1 MWGTPAAFKWAK
13 LSRFSQLG
21 LGDSLDF
28 PKVSRDFH
36 ETNPS
41 FPLFVSPFERY
52 LFDCAQPGIGT
63 GPAFGLNAKRALWSA
78 FPWITSSPT
87 NLV

>member
-1 MWGTPAAFKWAK
+1 MWGTPGAFKSAK

-52 LFDCAQPGIGT
+52 LFDCA
-63 GPAFGLNAKRALWSA
+63 
-78 FPWITSSPT
+78 
-87 NLV
+87 